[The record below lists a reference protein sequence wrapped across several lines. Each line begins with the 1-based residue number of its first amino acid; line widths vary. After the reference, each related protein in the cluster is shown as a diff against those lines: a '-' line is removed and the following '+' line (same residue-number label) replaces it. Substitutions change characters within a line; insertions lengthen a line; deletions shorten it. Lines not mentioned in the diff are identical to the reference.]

1 LFCISSGGKF
11 NKHCFEPFF
20 CLKNLNLENQK
31 ISVKSWDFSMCKS
44 FALLYFV
51 LLLVLIIPLTML
63 TATPSSMNSVSSLT
77 SSSASNEAYAQTEG
91 NNTNLSYTDPS
102 TGITFQYP
110 SSWEILNVMP
120 SLLPPE
126 TISAIRLIPPGQNV
140 TQGFVDNVIISA
152 LRVANTT
159 LSQYTEESLQ
169 AYKNNLSGTVTITKS
184 EPTTLL
190 GNPAHMIE
198 YQERFQ
204 GQQLNKTQAWTLIG
218 DRLYVVTYAADESE
232 FAQHLADGQVIIES
246 LQISDGA
253 QVQQQEVQP
262 GEQESLVPSFS
273 SL

>member
-1 LFCISSGGKF
+1 
-11 NKHCFEPFF
+11 
-20 CLKNLNLENQK
+20 
-31 ISVKSWDFSMCKS
+31 
-44 FALLYFV
+44 
-51 LLLVLIIPLTML
+51 
-63 TATPSSMNSVSSLT
+63 MNSASSLI
-77 SSSASNEAYAQTEG
+77 SSSASHEAYAQTEG

-120 SLLPPE
+120 SLVPPE
-126 TISAIRLIPPGQNV
+126 TISAIRLIPPAQNV

-159 LSQYTEESLQ
+159 LSQYTEEALQ
-169 AYKNNLSGTVTITKS
+169 AYNNLSGTVKITKS
-184 EPTTLL
+184 EPATLL
-190 GNPAHMIE
+190 GNPAHVIE

-204 GQQLNKTQAWTLIG
+204 GQQLNKTQAWTIIG

-232 FAQHLADGQVIIES
+232 FPQHLAEVQAIIDS